1 MKYHISIHITPY
13 EIDDYQTFIHQLRR
27 NLNHVD
33 SDIVFNPCL
42 NISEYFYDW
51 GNSSISKDYFITK
64 FKALNT
70 IVQTNSVLVDEII
83 NFDTQILGALSYKRH
98 FIEKHKNDVDA
109 FIWFDSDMIFP
120 DDTIFSLTN
129 AFEQVNHKYC
139 IITPQLSKL
148 WDKSWDIIVNKNYIS
163 ENPNLDQYFDFDP
176 YILYPHNEDKTL
188 VENPYY
194 TKFGAGWGNLLSSGL
209 FKQYITLVD
218 TLGHYGVD
226 DTFIMHVIDIYKQKG
241 HDIKQFI
248 INNLIVAENN
258 KFKFSLYKN
267 LIAQYPN
274 LKTKEEFRT
283 ESEKGIITE
292 LNRIQHENIL

>member
-163 ENPNLDQYFDFDP
+163 ENPNLDQ
-176 YILYPHNEDKTL
+176 
-188 VENPYY
+188 
-194 TKFGAGWGNLLSSGL
+194 L

-226 DTFIMHVIDIYKQKG
+226 DTFITHVIDIYKQKG